1 MTEAERRQRQLI
13 QMGELAELAYEHDP
27 ESKGALDKFAEG
39 QLPGVRSQVKTEKLL
54 LAAEQRI
61 DKKSAEFDLRVEQ
74 EKADRVRER
83 ALATIKGDPNLRIK
97 DEEIPEVEKVML
109 KRGIGNYEDG
119 AYAYRRENQVAA
131 PAVTRNLTMEVPG
144 LDPQDGLEWMK
155 GIIRPGFGVD
165 LNLLDRR
172 TKRQAQTIMDDYAN
186 GRGSKWE

>member
-27 ESKGALDKFAEG
+27 EAKGALDKFAES
-39 QLPGVRSQVKTEKLL
+39 QLPGVRSQVRTEKLTA
-54 LAAEQRI
+54 AAEERLNQ
-61 DKKSAEFDLRVEQ
+61 KVHEFDLRVEQ
-74 EKADRVRER
+74 EKADRARDR
-83 ALATIKGDPNLRIK
+83 ALAMIKGDPKLRIK
-97 DEEIPEVEKVML
+97 DEEIPEVEKVMVQ
-109 KRGIGNYEDG
+109 RGIGNYEDG
-119 AYAYRRENQVAA
+119 AYAYRRETQVAA
-131 PAVTRNLTMEVPG
+131 PAATKNLTMEVPG

-165 LNLLDRR
+165 LSLLDRR